1 VVKGKRRVLKVCPN
15 CGSTSV
21 RPVKEMDEWASIEE
35 QMGSVGSDKFEC
47 DECGYKGELIKV
59 AEEPEEDFFDE
70 NEDESKEEKIEI
82 APKAKAIKSKAEKS
96 EKKKI
101 PNIKKKKNR
110 R

>member
-15 CGSTSV
+15 CGSTAV

-70 NEDESKEEKIEI
+70 NEDELKEEKDES
-82 APKAKAIKSKAEKS
+82 APKKIAIKGKGEKS
-96 EKKKI
+96 EKKKT
-101 PNIKKKKNR
+101 IKKKKIR